1 MADVAKL
8 IDDHLRIR
16 AEAERDL
23 ASFAKCLTVADK
35 FVAHGMGIVIEELMS
50 NTELAAYRQG
60 AR

>member
-8 IDDHLRIR
+8 IDDHLRGR
-16 AEAERDL
+16 SESEP
-23 ASFAKCLTVADK
+23 SFSKCLTVADK

-50 NTELAAYRQG
+50 STELAEYRQS